1 MVFFL
6 LPQPRQP
13 GSGLGLGGA
22 AAGFDYVLFVSELKM
37 PDDLPALLLGQL
49 EKALDLELRCLGV
62 PTYSPVLGS

>member
-13 GSGLGLGGA
+13 GSGLGLEGA

-49 EKALDLELRCLGV
+49 EKFWV
-62 PTYSPVLGS
+62 